1 MEDLEGLF
9 SEPNGPAY
17 EKREE
22 RVGPPLEYVREKIGN
37 SLRTLHDLAGHAR
50 GIGSAEVERRVWNA
64 FYYEIVAFLALS
76 NMLALA
82 NDHDLVDRL
91 LAHDSDEFDDWLRRI
106 EAEGSVVG

>member
-1 MEDLEGLF
+1 MEGLEGLF

-17 EKREE
+17 AKREE

-37 SLRTLHDLAGHAR
+37 SLRTLHDLARHAR
-50 GIGSAEVERRVWNA
+50 GLGSDDVDRRVWNA
-64 FYYEIVAFLALS
+64 FYYEMVAFLALS

-82 NDHDLVDRL
+82 NDHSSVDRL
-91 LAHDSDEFDDWLRRI
+91 LAHDSDEFDDWLRHI